1 MARDA
6 ANGILHCEYTPS
18 NAHTYTHAHSL
29 SPIPTIVHKEKIIHR
44 DIAARNVLLGP
55 NYGMS
60 LLALFRYEKVYV

>member
-1 MARDA
+1 M
-6 ANGILHCEYTPS
+6 GYYTVSIHQATP
-18 NAHTYTHAHSL
+18 TRAHSL